1 MNFTNLFGTL
11 TAILTVIS
19 TVAASVLK
27 CEATSDMAATCGASF
42 LSPSMA
48 AWAAAGFGILTL
60 ILKMLRPGGLLHS
73 LFGQTAVVVAD
84 NKSAPGVVTKEQV
97 AAP

>member
-1 MNFTNLFGTL
+1 MNFTNLFGTV
-11 TAILTVIS
+11 TAILTVLS

-27 CEATSDMAATCGASF
+27 CEAVSDAAAVCSASF
-42 LSPSMA
+42 LSPTVA

-60 ILKMLRPGGLLHS
+60 VLKMLRPGGILHS
-73 LFGQTAVVVAD
+73 LFGQTAVVVAAD
-84 NKSAPGVVTKEQV
+84 KSAPGVVTKEQV

>member
-1 MNFTNLFGTL
+1 MNFTNLFGTV
-11 TAILTVIS
+11 TAILTVLS

-27 CEATSDMAATCGASF
+27 CEAVGDAAAVCSASF
-42 LSPSMA
+42 LSPTVA

-60 ILKMLRPGGLLHS
+60 VLKMLRPGGILHS
-73 LFGQTAVVVAD
+73 LFGQTAVVVSAD
-84 NKSAPGVVTKEQV
+84 KSAPGVVTKEQV